1 MFRKNIVNITKFAWK
16 VGLGGLPSIYLSISI
31 SIYIYIY
38 IYIIYIYIYNLYI
51 YIIYWEKWL
60 RMNSIKDIDIWLQM
74 NYWAFI
80 RGLWCCDGLRG
91 GIFGRSL
98 WSRQKHRTFHWNPKG
113 STGRRAWVHLC
124 KWWWNLSVQ
133 WKGSWAKGQ
142 IDALSFLRRSS
153 KHTHTYIYIYTYR
166 HHCNVYVYYIYTYI
180 WDVSWNFEFSGGNP
194 DGK

>member
-1 MFRKNIVNITKFAWK
+1 
-16 VGLGGLPSIYLSISI
+16 
-31 SIYIYIY
+31 
-38 IYIIYIYIYNLYI
+38 
-51 YIIYWEKWL
+51 
-60 RMNSIKDIDIWLQM
+60 MNSIKDIDIWLQM

-153 KHTHTYIYIYTYR
+153 KHTHTYIYIYTHTDIIAMYMYIIYTHTYEMFHEILNFLEVTPTESNLTLTPFVKFR
-166 HHCNVYVYYIYTYI
+166 CRTLTSYYII
-180 WDVSWNFEFSGGNP
+180 
-194 DGK
+194 